1 MPPLAGLT
9 VIVDPGHGGSDV
21 GAEWKKR
28 KPAVYEAPI
37 NLAVSLLLRDR
48 LEALGARVEM
58 TRTTDVFRSLH
69 YRAAM
74 VAQLV
79 ISRHQMLAGADVP
92 ALDRLSSLFQPS
104 LDLNTDTYSGN
115 GRSIFK
121 GLGANADLRTSL
133 DIEKQHGDI
142 VLVSIHCNSLPAAPS
157 VNGLQLFWS
166 SCGSIY
172 SDENKTMKNPHG
184 SGVNPVNPSYQF
196 YDDAERARFAET
208 LWTAMT
214 DTFPGLQ
221 ATGGVPEVVTGNLA
235 VLREIN
241 LVSALVEMG
250 FLSNADDRADLLSET
265 GRDGMAAGITEG
277 IRRWYL
283 PQ

>member
-1 MPPLAGLT
+1 M
-9 VIVDPGHGGSDV
+9 
-21 GAEWKKR
+21 
-28 KPAVYEAPI
+28 
-37 NLAVSLLLRDR
+37 LRDR

-58 TRTTDVFRSLH
+58 TRTTDIFRSLH

-79 ISRHQMLAGADVP
+79 ISRHQMLAGADVQ
-92 ALDRLSSLFQPS
+92 ALDRLASLYQPS
-104 LDLNTDTYSGN
+104 LDLNTDSYSGN

-121 GLGANADLRTSL
+121 GLGANADLRTIL

-142 VLVSIHCNSLPAAPS
+142 LLVSIHCNSLPAAPS

-172 SDENKTMKNPHG
+172 SDENKMMKNPHG
-184 SGVNPVNPSYQF
+184 SSVNPINPSYQF
-196 YDDAERARFAET
+196 YDDAERVRFAKT

-214 DTFPGLQ
+214 DTLPGLHT
-221 ATGGVPEVVTGNLA
+221 TGGVPEVVTGNLA

-265 GRDGMAAGITEG
+265 GRDGIAAGIAEG